1 MSGPTIPP
9 DRWHR
14 IEEIFQSAVELP
26 EEQRAAFLR
35 ESCGSD
41 HELQSDLQR
50 LLASDDQESP
60 VIGGIIDNA
69 TAGLLGEHTTDDEQ

>member
-1 MSGPTIPP
+1 MSEPPIPP

-14 IEEIFQSAVELP
+14 IEEIFHSAIELP
-26 EEQRAAFLR
+26 EEQRDAFLR
-35 ESCGSD
+35 ESCGAD
-41 HELQSDLQR
+41 HELQSDVQR

-69 TAGLLGEHTTDDEQ
+69 TAGLLGEDTPEEER